1 MTGAGYAVD
10 TLVMDL
16 NTSSPGNLKMDHHV
30 ETNSFF
36 VKVMDYLSGCTSLKV
51 KQLNYYITISLCDTP
66 LQRMSIDAT

>member
-36 VKVMDYLSGCTSLKV
+36 VKLVMDYLSISLKV
-51 KQLNYYITISLCDTP
+51 TQLNYYITISLYDTP
-66 LQRMSIDAT
+66 SKYR